1 METTTKSASLTPIIS
16 KAARINGTLG
26 KTASPITIPARIR
39 NVASALSVLVAA
51 LVIFCLS
58 PTIAAGQA
66 KTEQQLIDVLK
77 SSATLQEKD
86 AACAELKRVGTA
98 LAVPALAGL
107 LADEGLSHSAR
118 YALESLPAPEAGLA
132 LIEALDRTRGLVKTG
147 IVHSIGRRRDIRAVP
162 SLSRLLADPDDTV
175 AGSAATA
182 LGRMG
187 GATTIQS
194 LFAALPA
201 PDGSARRAAILD
213 GLLAA
218 ANQELADGRRNDAS
232 FVFSRLSTIAAPA
245 AVRAAAYRGMIATA
259 DPGRAVELVRAALA
273 GRDGALQM
281 AALEMSRGLN
291 SPETTRVLC
300 ESVVK
305 AAPPLKAALI
315 EALRQRGDP
324 AAAPLLAAMVTSTDE
339 TVRVAAVAGL
349 GELGDSTAVP
359 LLLEAAGSSSEVESR
374 AGRQALLVLK
384 RGDVMKALISQLTTG
399 KPATRMEAAR
409 ALAGRGDKSASAS
422 LIAATRVNQDPVR
435 GASFTALGQLA
446 EPQDIPTLVV
456 LVVEAK
462 DDAARDQARDAL
474 SAACLRLQSG
484 GVRVDAKPIVDG
496 IAGAGPQARGAL
508 LQAGSV
514 LADER
519 LRAAL
524 RSALSDPDKDV
535 REAAARALCET
546 RDPGLLPD
554 LLNFAKTSAGPA
566 QRVPAVRGY
575 VRLVADTEN
584 VLLSPAERVKAL
596 KEILPAARAEEKW
609 AILAGLAK
617 LPDSGALG
625 LALTMLDDPA
635 TRAEAVQAVTQ
646 IASGLAPSHR
656 EHARMALEKVL
667 AVASEP
673 GQREAALAALKQIDP
688 AFGTGSTVTFR
699 RLKVDGAFRSEG
711 VAVADFNRDGRLDI
725 ATGNILYLGPDWK
738 PQPMLAAPKEYK
750 PEGYSEEFLC
760 FAEDIDRDGW
770 TDLIV
775 VGFPG
780 AKTRWLRNPGR
791 RGGPWKEFLAIEKT
805 GNESPE
811 WVDVDKD
818 GRKELVFVSENGM
831 ALARPGAD
839 PTKPWPIRVI
849 AGPNDPR
856 PGHGLGIGD
865 INGDGRNDIVCPEGW
880 WEGPADPARVP
891 WVFHRAKLGF
901 EAPAQMLVFDVNGDG
916 RADVVSS
923 GAHRYGLW
931 WYEQTPD
938 GWTPHEID
946 HSISQL
952 HALHLADING
962 DGLPDLVTGKRF
974 WAHMEGDEGI
984 DDPAVLCW
992 FEFKRENGKPSW
1004 IRHDIDSDS
1013 GVGLHFAIVD
1023 LNGDGLLDIVTSNK
1037 KGVYLF
1043 LQEKKP

>member
-1 METTTKSASLTPIIS
+1 M
-16 KAARINGTLG
+16 
-26 KTASPITIPARIR
+26 
-39 NVASALSVLVAA
+39 VAA
-51 LVIFCLS
+51 LVIFYVS

-66 KTEQQLIDVLK
+66 KSEQQLIDVLK
-77 SSATLQEKD
+77 SNASLQEKD
-86 AACAELKRVGTA
+86 AACADLKRVGTA

-107 LADEGLSHSAR
+107 LTDPELSHSAR
-118 YALESLPAPEAGLA
+118 YALESMPAPEAGFA
-132 LIEALDRTRGLVKTG
+132 LIEALDKTNGPIKAG
-147 IVHSIGRRRDIRAVP
+147 IIHSIGRRRDTRA
-162 SLSRLLADPDDTV
+162 LAALACLLADPDGTV

-182 LGRMG
+182 LGRIG
-187 GATTIQS
+187 GTEAIR
-194 LFAALPA
+194 ALQGALSNADPPA
-201 PDGSARRAAILD
+201 PRMAVIDA
-213 GLLAA
+213 LLAA
-218 ANQELADGRRNDAS
+218 ANQELTEGRRDSAS
-232 FVFSRLSTIAAPA
+232 TVFERLTRIPA
-245 AVRAAAYRGMIATA
+245 TDYVRAAAYRGMIGAA
-259 DPGRAVELVRAALA
+259 SPSRAVELVRTALA
-273 GRDGALQM
+273 GRDGALQS
-281 AALEMSRGLN
+281 AALEMSRELN
-291 SPETTRVLC
+291 PPEATRVLC
-300 ESVVK
+300 ESAVK
-305 AAPPLKAALI
+305 AAPPMKVALI
-315 EALRQRGDP
+315 EALRQLGDP
-324 AAAPLLAAMVTSTDE
+324 AAASSLAAMTISTDE
-339 TVRVAAVAGL
+339 SVRVAAVAGL
-349 GELGDSTAVP
+349 GELGDNTAVP

-384 RGDVMKALISQLTTG
+384 RGEVTGALVSQLTSG
-399 KPATRMEAAR
+399 KPAARTEAAR
-409 ALAGRGDKSASAS
+409 ALAGRGDKNASAS
-422 LIAATRVNQDPVR
+422 LIAATRVNQEPAR
-435 GASFTALGQLA
+435 GALFTALGQLA
-446 EPQDIPTLVV
+446 EPQDIPALVA
-456 LVVEAK
+456 LVAGAK
-462 DDAARDQARDAL
+462 DDAVRDQARDAL
-474 SAACLRLQSG
+474 SAACLRLQSA
-484 GVRVDAKPIVDG
+484 GVRVDAKPIVEG

-514 LADER
+514 LADEG

-524 RSALSDPDKDV
+524 RSSLSDPDKDV
-535 REAAARALCET
+535 REAAARALYET

-554 LLNFAKTSAGPA
+554 LLNLAKTSTGPA

-575 VRLVADTEN
+575 VRLVTDTEN
-584 VLLSPAERVKAL
+584 VSLSPAERVKAL

-609 AILAGLAK
+609 AVLAGLAK
-617 LPDSGALG
+617 LPDTGALA

-635 TRAEAVQAVTQ
+635 TRAEAIQAVTQ

-656 EHARMALEKVL
+656 EHARTAMEKVL

-673 GQREAALAALKQIDP
+673 TQREAALTALKQIDP
-688 AFGTGSTVTFR
+688 AFGTGSSATFR
-699 RLKVDGAFRSEG
+699 RVKVDGAFRSEG

-725 ATGNILYLGPDWK
+725 ATGNILYLGPDWR
-738 PQPMLAAPKEYK
+738 PQPMLAATKEYK
-750 PEGYSEEFLC
+750 PEGYSDEFLC
-760 FAEDIDRDGW
+760 FAEDLDRDGW

-831 ALARPGAD
+831 ALSRPGAD
-839 PTKPWPIRVI
+839 PTKPWPVHVI
-849 AGPNDPR
+849 AGPQDPK
-856 PGHGLGIGD
+856 PGHGLGVGD
-865 INGDGRNDIVCPEGW
+865 INRDGRNDIVCPEGW
-880 WEGPADPARVP
+880 WEGPAGTARGP
-891 WVFHRAKLGF
+891 WVFHRTKLGF
-901 EAPAQMLVFDVNGDG
+901 EAPAQMVVFDVNGDG

-931 WYEQTPD
+931 WYEQTLD

-946 HSISQL
+946 HGISQL

-962 DGLPDLVTGKRF
+962 DGLPDFVTGKRF

-1023 LNGDGLLDIVTSNK
+1023 INVDGLLDIVTSNK
-1037 KGVYLF
+1037 KGVYVF
-1043 LQEKKP
+1043 LQGKKP

>member
-1 METTTKSASLTPIIS
+1 MQIIIRKQAS
-16 KAARINGTLG
+16 
-26 KTASPITIPARIR
+26 R
-39 NVASALSVLVAA
+39 NVTNVTIVTGEKARASARSLVPALSIIAA
-51 LVIFCLS
+51 VFVISCLT
-58 PTIAAGQA
+58 PTIAWAQSRS
-66 KTEQQLIDVLK
+66 EQQLLDVLK
-77 SSATLQEKD
+77 SNVSLQEKD
-86 AACAELKRVGTA
+86 AACAQLKRVGTA
-98 LAVPALAGL
+98 LAVPALSGL
-107 LADEGLSHSAR
+107 LTDEQLSHSAR

-132 LIEALDRTRGLVKTG
+132 LIEALDRTSGLIKAG
-147 IVHSIGRRRDIRAVP
+147 IVHSIGRRRDTRAVAA
-162 SLSRLLADPDDTV
+162 LAGLLGDPDGTV
-175 AGSAATA
+175 AGSAAIA
-182 LGRMG
+182 LGRIG
-187 GATTIQS
+187 GAGAVQS
-194 LFAALPA
+194 LFAALPD
-201 PDGSARRAAILD
+201 PDGSAQRAAILD

-218 ANQELADGRRNDAS
+218 ANQELADGRRDDAAA
-232 FVFSRLSTIAAPA
+232 VFSKLSTTAAPDS
-245 AVRAAAYRGMIATA
+245 VRAAAYRGMIAA
-259 DPGRAVELVRAALA
+259 ANPGRAVELVRAALA

-291 SPETTRVLC
+291 GPEATRVLC
-300 ESVVK
+300 ESAVK
-305 AAPPLKAALI
+305 AAPSLKVALI

-324 AAAPLLAAMVTSTDE
+324 AAAPSLTAMVTSPDE

-349 GELGDSTAVP
+349 GELGDNTAVP
-359 LLLEAAGSSSEVESR
+359 LLLEAAGSSFEVKAR
-374 AGRQALLVLK
+374 AGRQALLVLN
-384 RGDVMKALISQLTTG
+384 RGEVTRTLISMLTSG
-399 KPATRMEAAR
+399 KPAARTEVAR
-409 ALAGRGDKSASAS
+409 ALAGRGDKGASAS
-422 LIAATRVNQDPVR
+422 LIAATRVNQEPVR
-435 GASFTALGQLA
+435 GALFTALGQLA
-446 EPQDIPTLVV
+446 EPQDIPALVG
-456 LVVEAK
+456 LVAEAK
-462 DDAARDQARDAL
+462 DDAVRDQARDAL
-474 SAACLRLQSG
+474 SAACLRLQG
-484 GVRVDAKPIVDG
+484 GGLRVDAKPIVEG
-496 IAGAGPQARGAL
+496 IAGANPQARGAL

-524 RSALSDPDKDV
+524 RSSLSDPDRDV

-554 LLNFAKTSAGPA
+554 LLNLAKESSGPA

-575 VRLVADTEN
+575 VRLVTATEN
-584 VLLSPAERVKAL
+584 VPLSPAERVKAL
-596 KEILPAARAEEKW
+596 KEILPAARAEERW

-617 LPDSGALG
+617 LTDPAA
-625 LALTMLDDPA
+625 LALAEAMLDDPA

-656 EHARMALEKVL
+656 EHARAALEKAL

-673 GQREAALAALKQIDP
+673 AQRDAALAALKQIDP
-688 AFGTGSTVTFR
+688 TYGSGSPVTFR
-699 RLKVDGAFRSEG
+699 RIKVDGAFRSEG
-711 VAVADFNRDGRLDI
+711 VAVADFDRGGRLDI
-725 ATGNILYLGPDWK
+725 ATGNILYLGPDWR

-750 PEGYSEEFLC
+750 PEGYSDEFLC
-760 FAEDIDRDGW
+760 FAEDIDGDGW
-770 TDLIV
+770 ADLIV

-791 RGGPWKEFLAIEKT
+791 RGGPWKEFPAIEKT

-831 ALARPGAD
+831 AMARPGAD
-839 PTKPWPIRVI
+839 PAKPWPIRVI
-849 AGPNDPR
+849 AGPQDPR
-856 PGHGLGIGD
+856 PGHGLGVGD
-865 INGDGRNDIVCPEGW
+865 VNGDGHNDIVCPEGW
-880 WEGPADPARVP
+880 WEGPAGPAHVP

-901 EAPAQMLVFDVNGDG
+901 EAPAQMVVFDVNGDG

-931 WYEQTPD
+931 WYEQTPN
-938 GWTPHEID
+938 GWLPHEID
-946 HSISQL
+946 RSISQL

-974 WAHMEGDEGI
+974 WAHMEGDDGI

-1023 LNGDGLLDIVTSNK
+1023 INGDGLLDIVTSNK
-1037 KGVYLF
+1037 KGVYVF
-1043 LQEKKP
+1043 LQEKKR

>member
-1 METTTKSASLTPIIS
+1 M
-16 KAARINGTLG
+16 
-26 KTASPITIPARIR
+26 
-39 NVASALSVLVAA
+39 
-51 LVIFCLS
+51 
-58 PTIAAGQA
+58 IAAGQA
-66 KTEQQLIDVLK
+66 KSEQQLIDVLK
-77 SSATLQEKD
+77 SNASLQEKD

-107 LADEGLSHSAR
+107 LADPELSHSAR
-118 YALESLPAPEAGLA
+118 YVLESLPAPEAGLA
-132 LIEALDRTRGLVKTG
+132 LIEALDRTSGLIKAG
-147 IVHSIGRRRDIRAVP
+147 IVHSIGRRRDTRAVA
-162 SLSRLLADPDDTV
+162 LLARLLADPDGTV
-175 AGSAATA
+175 AGSAANA
-182 LGRMG
+182 LGRIG
-187 GATTIQS
+187 GTEAIRILQGGLS
-194 LFAALPA
+194 NAGPLALRMA
-201 PDGSARRAAILD
+201 VIDA
-213 GLLAA
+213 LLAA
-218 ANQELADGRRNDAS
+218 ANQELTEGRRDSAS
-232 FVFSRLSTIAAPA
+232 AVFEKLLKIAVPEH
-245 AVRAAAYRGMIATA
+245 VRAAAYRGMIAAA

-291 SPETTRVLC
+291 SPEATRVLC
-300 ESVVK
+300 ESAVK
-305 AAPPLKAALI
+305 AAPPLKVALI

-324 AAAPLLAAMVTSTDE
+324 AAAPSLAAVVTSTDE
-339 TVRVAAVAGL
+339 SVRVAAVAGL
-349 GELGDSTAVP
+349 GELGDNAVVP
-359 LLLEAAGSSSEVESR
+359 LLLEAAGSSSEAEAR

-384 RGDVMKALISQLTTG
+384 RGEVTQVLISQLTSG
-399 KPATRMEAAR
+399 KPAARMEAAR
-409 ALAGRGDKSASAS
+409 ALAGRGDKGASAS
-422 LIAATRVNQDPVR
+422 LIAATRVNQEPAR
-435 GASFTALGQLA
+435 GALFTALGQLA
-446 EPQDIPTLVV
+446 EPQDIPALVG
-456 LVVEAK
+456 LVAEAK
-462 DDAARDQARDAL
+462 DDAVRDQARDAL

-484 GVRVDAKPIVDG
+484 GVHLDPTPIVEG
-496 IAGAGPQARGAL
+496 IVAAGPRARGAL

-524 RSALSDPDKDV
+524 RSSLSDPDKDV
-535 REAAARALCET
+535 REAAGRALCET

-554 LLNFAKTSAGPA
+554 LMNLAKTSVGPA

-575 VRLVADTEN
+575 VRLVTDTEN
-584 VLLSPAERVKAL
+584 ASLSPAERVMAL
-596 KEILPAARAEEKW
+596 KEILPVARAEEKW
-609 AILAGLAK
+609 AILAGLAR
-617 LPDSGALG
+617 LPDPGALA
-625 LALTMLDDPA
+625 LALTMLNDPA

-646 IASGLAPSHR
+646 IASGLAPAHR
-656 EHARMALEKVL
+656 EHARAALEKVL

-673 GQREAALAALKQIDP
+673 AQRDAALAALRQIDP
-688 AFGTGSTVTFR
+688 TFGSGSPVTFR
-699 RLKVDGAFRSEG
+699 RIKVDGAFRSEG
-711 VAVADFNRDGRLDI
+711 VAVADFDRDGRLDI
-725 ATGNILYLGPDWK
+725 ATGNILYLGPDWR
-738 PQPMLAAPKEYK
+738 PQAMLAAPKEYK
-750 PEGYSEEFLC
+750 PEGYSDEFLC

-780 AKTRWLRNPGR
+780 VKTRWLRNPGR
-791 RGGPWKEFLAIEKT
+791 HGGPWKEFLAIEKT

-831 ALARPGAD
+831 VLARPGAD
-839 PTKPWPIRVI
+839 PTKPWPVRMI
-849 AGPNDPR
+849 AGPQDPR
-856 PGHGLGIGD
+856 PGHGLGVGD
-865 INGDGRNDIVCPEGW
+865 INGDGRNDVVCPEGW
-880 WEGPADPARVP
+880 WEGPAEPAHVP

-901 EAPAQMLVFDVNGDG
+901 EAPAQMLVLDVNGDG

-946 HSISQL
+946 RSISQL

-974 WAHMEGDEGI
+974 WAHLEGDEGI

-1023 LNGDGLLDIVTSNK
+1023 INGDGLPDIVTSNK
-1037 KGVYLF
+1037 KGVYIF
-1043 LQEKKP
+1043 LQ